1 MRGRI
6 RRWMAVLLAVFMLIG
21 GTITSQAVYFD
32 TGTYTNVLA
41 GNVYHN
47 GAPGQQELNDV
58 VSYYNNCIPA
68 SVRNFMVNKGI
79 KVYVRGDEFRNDA
92 LAIAYAPVVYAYS
105 NGKISKIGENGY
117 VVYFANNT
125 KNYSATS
132 VIHEIGHQIDYYAA
146 ISTGYY
152 RNNGYG
158 ISGSQE
164 WQDLYFTYY
173 KEMYKIDNLTRAN
186 VCRNS
191 AEAWAEMFRVI
202 YVDPDAIIRISPALY
217 NFIVAQIS
225 AVVGADATPVQK
237 AVQSVSID
245 TFDYVA
251 YADTYP
257 DLKAAF
263 GYDRQALF
271 NHYIQYGMLEGRKAS
286 FNGAS
291 TPAATYTTVETQA
304 GFDHVFYADS
314 YPDVKAAFGYDKDL
328 LWKHYQ
334 EYGKAEGRTARFTEV
349 VGNTTGTYNNFD
361 YVFYADANPD
371 VKAAFG
377 YNKKNLWNHYQK
389 YGKKEGRAVNFF

>member
-1 MRGRI
+1 
-6 RRWMAVLLAVFMLIG
+6 
-21 GTITSQAVYFD
+21 
-32 TGTYTNVLA
+32 
-41 GNVYHN
+41 
-47 GAPGQQELNDV
+47 
-58 VSYYNNCIPA
+58 
-68 SVRNFMVNKGI
+68 MVNKGI

-105 NGKISKIGENGY
+105 SGKISKIAENGY